1 MIAATGALPPTG
13 DRQMFSTTILGQV
26 FLNGL
31 SLSAIY
37 VLIALGFTLLFGI
50 MKVVNFAH
58 GAFAMLG
65 GYALYYLYGVAGL
78 PYLAAILLSALA
90 VATGGMVLEVLVFRW
105 FYQKMFQSMIGLLG
119 LNIAIVFTCVIV
131 FDVYERSIPPVMD
144 GVIEFGDLI
153 IPTDRLL
160 VVAIAASA
168 LGAFWAFM
176 SLSRWGL
183 AMRAAAQDVEIAET
197 QGIRTGRV
205 YKLAFFAATFMAA
218 LAGGIYA
225 QIYALSPFMGD
236 RPLMVAFVVVI
247 LGGMGSIPGAALGG
261 VIFGFAESFL
271 STFYGSAVSSFASF
285 GVVIALLIVRPW
297 GLLGTPE

>member
-1 MIAATGALPPTG
+1 
-13 DRQMFSTTILGQV
+13 MFSTTILGQV

-58 GAFAMLG
+58 GAFAMSG
-65 GYALYYLYGVAGL
+65 GYALYYLYGVLGW
-78 PYLAAILLSALA
+78 PYLPAILLSALF
-90 VATGGMVLEVLVFRW
+90 VATGALVLEFLVFRW

-119 LNIAIVFTCVIV
+119 LNIAMVFASVIL
-131 FDVYERSIPPVMD
+131 FDVYERSIPPALD
-144 GVIEFGDLI
+144 GVLQFGELV

-160 VVAIAASA
+160 VVAIAAVV
-168 LGAFWAFM
+168 LLVVWVFM
-176 SLSRWGL
+176 SFSRYGL
-183 AMRAAAQDVEIAET
+183 AMRAAAQDIEIAET
-197 QGIRTGRV
+197 QGIRTRQI
-205 YKLAFFAATFMAA
+205 YRLAFFIAIFMAA

-236 RPLMVAFVVVI
+236 RPLTVAFIVVI

-261 VIFGFAESFL
+261 VILGFGESFL
-271 STFYGSAVSSFASF
+271 STFYGSAASSFVSF

>member
-1 MIAATGALPPTG
+1 
-13 DRQMFSTTILGQV
+13 MFSTTILGQV

-65 GYALYYLYGVAGL
+65 GYALYYLYGVLEL
-78 PYLAAILLSALA
+78 PYLPAILLAA
-90 VATGGMVLEVLVFRW
+90 TGVATAGLVLEVLVFRW

-119 LNIAIVFTCVIV
+119 LNIAIVFTCVIL
-131 FDVYERSIPPVMD
+131 FDVYERSIPPAME
-144 GVIEFGDLI
+144 GVLQYGDLI

-160 VVAIAASA
+160 FVGIAAVV
-168 LGAFWAFM
+168 LLAFWAFM
-176 SLSRWGL
+176 SRSRYGL

-197 QGIRTGRV
+197 QGIRTGLI
-205 YKLAFFAATFMAA
+205 YKLAFFVAVFMAA

-225 QIYALSPFMGD
+225 QTYALSPFMGD

-261 VIFGFAESFL
+261 VLFGFGESFL
-271 STFYGSAVSSFASF
+271 STFYGSAASSFVSF
-285 GVVIALLIVRPW
+285 GIVIALLIVRPW

>member
-1 MIAATGALPPTG
+1 LL
-13 DRQMFSTTILGQV
+13 MFSTTILGQV

-58 GAFAMLG
+58 GAFAMSG
-65 GYALYYLYGVAGL
+65 GYALYYLYGVLGW
-78 PYLAAILLSALA
+78 PYLPAILLSALF
-90 VATGGMVLEVLVFRW
+90 VATGALVLEFLVFRW

-119 LNIAIVFTCVIV
+119 LNIAMVFASVIL
-131 FDVYERSIPPVMD
+131 FDVYERSIPPALD
-144 GVIEFGDLI
+144 GVLQFGELV

-160 VVAIAASA
+160 VVAIAAVV
-168 LGAFWAFM
+168 LLVFWVFM
-176 SLSRWGL
+176 SFSRYGL
-183 AMRAAAQDVEIAET
+183 AMRAAAQDIEIAET
-197 QGIRTGRV
+197 QGIRTRQI
-205 YKLAFFAATFMAA
+205 YRLAFFIAIFMAA

-236 RPLMVAFVVVI
+236 RPLTVAFIVVI

-261 VIFGFAESFL
+261 VILGFGESFL
-271 STFYGSAVSSFASF
+271 STFYGSAASSFVSF

>member
-1 MIAATGALPPTG
+1 
-13 DRQMFSTTILGQV
+13 MFSTTILGQV

-65 GYALYYLYGVAGL
+65 GYALYYLYGELGL
-78 PYLAAILLSALA
+78 PYLPAILLSAVA
-90 VATGGMVLEVLVFRW
+90 VATGGLVLEVLVFRW

-119 LNIAIVFTCVIV
+119 LNIAIVFTCVIL
-131 FDVYERSIPPVMD
+131 FDVQERSIPPAID
-144 GVIEFGDLI
+144 GILQFGDLI

-160 VVAIAASA
+160 VVAIAAVV
-168 LGAFWAFM
+168 LLAFWGFM
-176 SLSRWGL
+176 RYSRYGL

-197 QGIRTGRV
+197 QGIRTGLI
-205 YKLAFFAATFMAA
+205 YKLAFFVAIFMAA

-225 QIYALSPFMGD
+225 QTYALSPFMGD

-261 VIFGFAESFL
+261 IIFGFGESFL
-271 STFYGSAVSSFASF
+271 STYYGAAASSFVSF
-285 GVVIALLIVRPW
+285 GAVIALLILRPW

>member
-1 MIAATGALPPTG
+1 
-13 DRQMFSTTILGQV
+13 MFSTTILGQV

-65 GYALYYLYGVAGL
+65 GYALYYLYGVLGL
-78 PYLAAILLSALA
+78 PYLPAILLSAFG
-90 VATGGMVLEVLVFRW
+90 VATAGLVLEVLVFRW

-131 FDVYERSIPPVMD
+131 FDVYERSIPPALD
-144 GVIEFGDLI
+144 GVLQFGDLI

-160 VVAIAASA
+160 VVAIAAVV
-168 LGAFWAFM
+168 LLAFWAFM
-176 SLSRWGL
+176 SLTRYGL

-197 QGIRTGRV
+197 QGIRTGQI
-205 YKLAFFAATFMAA
+205 YKLAFFVAIFMAA

-261 VIFGFAESFL
+261 IIFGFGESFL
-271 STFYGSAVSSFASF
+271 STFYGSAVSSFVSF
-285 GVVIALLIVRPW
+285 GAVIALLILRPW
-297 GLLGTPE
+297 GLLGIPE